1 MTGRTSLAYLCLEA
15 PREGVASYV
24 HVHEIMAG
32 LTKRGWTVDLFAPGN
47 SGEWRRPGLMTRA
60 LQYAALQISLI
71 LKFRRY
77 RAVYI
82 RAHPLAFPFA
92 CSAKLLGIPLVHEVN
107 GTYGDLY
114 VAYPGAR
121 RAGRYLEA
129 MQRRQFCWAAGVI
142 CVTPQLA
149 QWVKN
154 EIDNRPVAVATI
166 PNGANVEL
174 FSPSAAVSD
183 TISDQL
189 PEKFVVFFG
198 GLTRWHGIPQ
208 MLAALK
214 TKTWPKDVSLV
225 VIGDGPEAPRLAE
238 AAVSDSRIV
247 SLGRLP
253 YATVGGIVARAIA
266 GLVPIS
272 DPDGRSSSA
281 GLAPLKLYETLA
293 CAIPALVSDFPGQSD
308 LVREHDCGICFA
320 PDDGEALASAV
331 ATVNAD
337 PDAARAMGQ
346 RGAAAVRTHHS
357 WDSRARDT
365 SDFLA
370 RIQSCR

>member
-1 MTGRTSLAYLCLEA
+1 MSLAYLCLEA

-24 HVHEIMAG
+24 HVHEIISG
-32 LTKRGWTVDLFAPGN
+32 LRKRGWTVDLVAPSH
-47 SGEWRRPGLMTRA
+47 SGEWRRPGLMARV
-60 LQYAALQISLI
+60 LQYAAMQVSLAFR
-71 LKFRRY
+71 FRRY
-77 RAVYI
+77 RAVYV
-82 RAHPLAFPFA
+82 RAHPLAFPLA
-92 CSAKLLGIPLVHEVN
+92 CTAKLFGIPLVHEVN

-121 RAGRYLEA
+121 RARRYLDA
-129 MQRRQFCWAAGVI
+129 MQRWQFRWAAGVI

-154 EIDNRPVAVATI
+154 EVENRPVPVATI

-174 FSPSAAVSD
+174 FSSSATVSD
-183 TISDQL
+183 AIISGQL
-189 PEKFVVFFG
+189 PEKYVVFFG

-208 MLAALK
+208 MLAGLK
-214 TKTWPKDVSLV
+214 TEIWPKDVSLV

-238 AAVSDSRIV
+238 AAASDSRIV
-247 SLGRLP
+247 LLGRLP
-253 YATVGGIVARAIA
+253 YTTVGGIVARAVA

-293 CAIPALVSDFPGQSD
+293 CAIPALVSDFPGQAD

-331 ATVNAD
+331 AVVDAD
-337 PDAARAMGQ
+337 PAAARAMGQ
-346 RGAAAVRTHHS
+346 RGAAAVRSHHS

-370 RIQSCR
+370 RIEASRD

>member
-1 MTGRTSLAYLCLEA
+1 MSLAYLCLEA
-15 PREGVASYV
+15 PREGQASYV
-24 HVHEIMAG
+24 HVHEIISG
-32 LTKRGWTVDLFAPGN
+32 LTRRGWTVDLVAPSY
-47 SGEWRRPGLMTRA
+47 SGEWRRPGLMARL
-60 LQYAALQISLI
+60 LQYAAMQVSLAFK
-71 LKFRRY
+71 LRRY
-77 RAVYI
+77 RAVYV
-82 RAHPLAFPFA
+82 RAHPLAFPLA
-92 CSAKLLGIPLVHEVN
+92 CSARLLGIPLVHEVN

-121 RAGRYLEA
+121 RARRYLDA
-129 MQRRQFCWAAGVI
+129 MQRQQFRWAAGVI

-149 QWVKN
+149 RWVRD
-154 EIDNRPVAVATI
+154 EVDHRPVPVTTI
-166 PNGANVEL
+166 ANGANVEL
-174 FSPSAAVSD
+174 FSPSAPVSD
-183 TISDQL
+183 AISGRL
-189 PEKFVVFFG
+189 PEKYVVFFG

-214 TKTWPKDVSLV
+214 TPTWPRTVSLV
-225 VIGDGPEAPRLAE
+225 VVGDGPEAPRLAE
-238 AAVSDSRIV
+238 AAASDSRIV
-247 SLGRLP
+247 LLGRLP
-253 YATVGGIVARAIA
+253 YAGVGGIVARAIA

-293 CAIPALVSDFPGQSD
+293 CAIPALVSDFPGQAD

-331 ATVNAD
+331 AAVDAD
-337 PDAARAMGQ
+337 PAAARAMGQ
-346 RGAAAVRTHHS
+346 RGAAAVRNHHS

-370 RIQSCR
+370 RIQPPR